1 MTVITGVP
9 TTSPVQT
16 TVALKIRDLR
26 KSFGAHEVLKG
37 INLDIPQG
45 EFLTLLGPSGSG
57 KSTLLRMIAGFEQLT
72 SGTMELMG
80 KDIARLEPAAR
91 GLGMVFQQYALFP
104 HMTVSQNISY
114 GLKLRKWDAG
124 RIQKRTDEM
133 LEMVGL
139 GQIRDRRPAS
149 LSGGQQQ
156 RVALARALAYEPE
169 LLLMDEPLGALDR
182 SLRLHMEEEIRRVHR
197 QLGTTVVYVTH
208 DQEEALV
215 LSDRIAIMDGGE
227 FVGLDTAS
235 NLFQRPP
242 CAFVA
247 KFFSDSA
254 VFDAH
259 TTSST
264 GTDSVVES
272 VFGTFTARGV
282 HRGAVKLAVRPRS
295 FTVGSSDAPGLTVEG
310 TVLDMILLGEDRRI
324 ELEVP
329 GVGSVMVKEDISTPR
344 ALEVGQRLSLHA
356 PSARITVMPS

>member
-1 MTVITGVP
+1 MTVATEPSTTP
-9 TTSPVQT
+9 TVHSPT
-16 TVALKIRDLR
+16 ALTIRGLR

-37 INLDIPQG
+37 IDLDIPQG

-57 KSTLLRMIAGFEQLT
+57 KTTLLRIIAGFEQLT
-72 SGTMELMG
+72 SGTMDLRG
-80 KDIARLEPAAR
+80 KDISRLEPAQR

-104 HMTVSQNISY
+104 HMTVAQNISY
-114 GLKLRKWDAG
+114 GLKLRKWEAG
-124 RIQKRTDEM
+124 RLRMRTEEM

-139 GQIRDRRPAS
+139 GPIRDRRPAS

-197 QLGTTVVYVTH
+197 QLGTTIVYVTH

-242 CAFVA
+242 CSFVA
-247 KFFSDSA
+247 KFFSDSVVLDARA
-254 VFDAH
+254 VPGA
-259 TTSST
+259 
-264 GTDSVVES
+264 GGESVVES
-272 VFGTFTARGV
+272 AFGTFRTAGE
-282 HRGAVKLAVRPRS
+282 HRGPVKLAVRPRS
-295 FTVGSSDAPGLTVEG
+295 FTVGSSDAAGITVSG
-310 TVLDMILLGEDRRI
+310 AVRDVILLGEDRRI
-324 ELEVP
+324 ELDVP
-329 GVGSVMVKEDISTPR
+329 GIGSVMVKEDISTPR
-344 ALEVGQRLSLHA
+344 ALALGQDLVVHA
-356 PSARITVMPS
+356 AAPRITVMPS